1 MGKGSNATERVTN
14 RRSGPTQPRF
24 FETSNPIPMDI
35 KDMTNDEFIS
45 HLMTGYNK
53 HGALVQMVIIDCL
66 QRGLDHY
73 ISHKDELLAEDA
85 RLREQGRISLINHE
99 AWVSCCEETQQRI
112 NDKYS

>member
-1 MGKGSNATERVTN
+1 MK
-14 RRSGPTQPRF
+14 
-24 FETSNPIPMDI
+24 DI

-73 ISHKDELLAEDA
+73 ISHKEKILEEHRKPD
-85 RLREQGRISLINHE
+85 GRISLINME
-99 AWVSCCEETQQRI
+99 AWVDCCE
-112 NDKYS
+112 

>member
-1 MGKGSNATERVTN
+1 MKDT
-14 RRSGPTQPRF
+14 
-24 FETSNPIPMDI
+24 

-73 ISHKDELLAEDA
+73 IDAKEQILEDA
-85 RLREQGRISLINHE
+85 QKSREDGRISLINMK
-99 AWVSCCEETQQRI
+99 AWVSCCEETMQRI
-112 NDKYS
+112 EAKYS

>member
-1 MGKGSNATERVTN
+1 MN
-14 RRSGPTQPRF
+14 
-24 FETSNPIPMDI
+24 DI

-73 ISHKDELLAEDA
+73 ISAKDEILEDE
-85 RLREQGRISLINHE
+85 RKRRENGSGISLINME
-99 AWVSCCEETQQRI
+99 AWVSCCEDTQQRI
-112 NDKYS
+112 NEKYS